1 MVRRVHMHKTYKHEF
16 SVNEREKER
25 INMIMTS
32 LVVELFNTNFIQRWN
47 DKLRPVNL
55 TELDYC

>member
-1 MVRRVHMHKTYKHEF
+1 MLIIVAYKLCVLKGELDM
-16 SVNEREKER
+16 KK
-25 INMIMTS
+25 IAMIMTI
-32 LVVELFNTNFIQRWN
+32 LVVDLFNTNFIQRWN